1 MERDFFTLC
10 ANAQTYNEE
19 SSLIYADSVRL
30 RNVFIEIRRRYE
42 SGQNSD
48 DSDDIDKGKTILIK
62 KKKTKT
68 NGILERGLNFH
79 YFSNSILINV

>member
-19 SSLIYADSVRL
+19 TSLIYADSVRL
-30 RNVFIEIRRRYE
+30 RNVFIEIRRRHD

-48 DSDDIDKGKTILIK
+48 DSDENDKG
-62 KKKTKT
+62 
-68 NGILERGLNFH
+68 R
-79 YFSNSILINV
+79 